1 MYILGLCL
9 FKARTLKPLRET
21 KKNSVANKDKV
32 FFVHIIYCIYLLYS
46 QFKENVTSVR
56 RIVFVG
62 ITHNFSTF
70 KDEYKH

>member
-46 QFKENVTSVR
+46 QLSVR